1 MNKTSEARETPLRLR
16 KLLVALDAGDGALE
30 AARAG
35 LDLAER
41 FAAQVEFVHAVGTS
55 TLAWRSEDSPS
66 AVARGEDLVSRARE
80 RIVALL
86 DEAAHS
92 AGRVALATKSRLHV
106 LTGPPAAV
114 ILEHARRTGADMI
127 VMGPLRSRGMLDFG
141 SSARAVLAHAPCA
154 VWVQPSTP
162 TAVSRI
168 LVPFDFSSESRIA
181 LLTAVDFARRFQA
194 SVSVVHCLEPLLY
207 GDDPWGT
214 LALATTLQEIDQGR
228 SAAFAH
234 ELAQIDWGGVEHEA
248 QFVTGLAAECIVE
261 LLPKCDLVVMGT
273 HGRTGLARA
282 VLGSVAYSVLRRA
295 DKPVLALRKPERS
308 FRLS

>member
-1 MNKTSEARETPLRLR
+1 MSKKSEARETPLRLR

-35 LDLAER
+35 LELAER
-41 FAAQVEFVHAVGTS
+41 FGAHVEFVHAVGTS
-55 TLAWRSEDSPS
+55 ALAWRNEDSPG

-86 DEAAHS
+86 DEAAQG
-92 AGRVALATKSRLHV
+92 AGRVAVATASRLHV
-106 LTGPPAAV
+106 LSGPPAAV
-114 ILEHARRTGADMI
+114 ILEHARRTGVDLI
-127 VMGPLRSRGMLDFG
+127 VLGPLRSRGVFDFG
-141 SSARAVLAHAPCA
+141 STARAVLAHAPCA
-154 VWVQPSTP
+154 VWTQPCAPS
-162 TAVSRI
+162 AVGRI

-181 LLTAVDFARRFQA
+181 LLTAVDFARRLQA
-194 SVSVVHCLEPLLY
+194 SVLVVHCLEPLRY
-207 GDDPWGT
+207 GEDPWGT

-228 SAAFAH
+228 ATAFES
-234 ELAQIDWGGVEHEA
+234 ELAHVDWGGVEHETK
-248 QFVTGLAAECIVE
+248 FLTGLAAERIVE

-295 DKPVLALRKPERS
+295 DKPVLAIRKPERP
-308 FRLS
+308 FRVS